1 MEEINGIH
9 YWKYKA
15 QSSFDTGYGD
25 LNKNVLSK
33 YTKEQFDSLSEE
45 GQKDLI
51 DEVFNIVR
59 ERNIFPGV
67 YYYTEKDII
76 EEIQYCKEKE
86 LPSFNGEIL
95 DKRPT
100 LGNSMLKFLFPN
112 YFLVKCKED
121 KNNSLYERWLD
132 DHKLKRAIEFC
143 FKFRPKIKTPL
154 TSNYIYQAFEMIG
167 GNIPTNFL
175 PMKAKMLLE
184 YYLPNGGNYLD
195 FSCGFGGRLL
205 GAMTTKSKINY
216 YGFEPNSETYEHLLE
231 LSHFIN
237 EALSISVNDDRIKIY
252 KQGSECKL
260 PAEIVG
266 NMDFAFSSPPYFNLE
281 KYSDEETQCYVRFS
295 KLNEWIQNY
304 VEKTI
309 QNLYC
314 ALKPGAHYAV
324 NISDF
329 KVGNDNIKFVDEWIK
344 ISQNSGFELVKE
356 IPTKIGRSRPNS
368 QSNQQVYIP
377 KIESIYLFK
386 KL

>member
-1 MEEINGIH
+1 
-9 YWKYKA
+9 
-15 QSSFDTGYGD
+15 
-25 LNKNVLSK
+25 
-33 YTKEQFDSLSEE
+33 
-45 GQKDLI
+45 
-51 DEVFNIVR
+51 
-59 ERNIFPGV
+59 
-67 YYYTEKDII
+67 
-76 EEIQYCKEKE
+76 
-86 LPSFNGEIL
+86 
-95 DKRPT
+95 
-100 LGNSMLKFLFPN
+100 MLKFLFPN

-205 GAMTTKSKINY
+205 GAMTTKKKINY

-237 EALSISVNDDRIKIY
+237 EALSISVNDDRMKIY

-309 QNLYC
+309 QNL
-314 ALKPGAHYAV
+314 
-324 NISDF
+324 
-329 KVGNDNIKFVDEWIK
+329 
-344 ISQNSGFELVKE
+344 
-356 IPTKIGRSRPNS
+356 
-368 QSNQQVYIP
+368 
-377 KIESIYLFK
+377 
-386 KL
+386 